1 VKLEVNRAVKRWRWR
16 NLETLMPQLKKGGS
30 GAGALMEP
38 ITKLLKSKENSVNWN
53 PALRGSLRSAIA
65 GRQYPQARVFAAGW
79 ATHSKCLFCLHTLA
93 RLGAKTE
100 RRAAPPRGLAA
111 AAAAAARPKAT
122 ATAGVTAAADARK
135 AHTAK
140 QDKAR
145 YKVEASAEQIAEA
158 PVGSLGHR
166 IWKCLAGGMAELRDK
181 WAAPEDLATSS
192 QCNIAGHPAWERA
205 LQPRPSKPMKNAA
218 SEASFRWVVEPE
230 GGLIE
235 GTAYSDGSLRDGPI
249 VELARCGWA
258 FAVLDDSG
266 RIVASAHGVPPPW
279 IKDIGGAEAWAALQ
293 VGLRA
298 VPGKVKLMI
307 DCQPCVAMIHGGM
320 TAATTANRPPA
331 RVNAMVLSVLEDV
344 PNDKFLDA
352 GTQVQTDGRAR
363 AMWQR

>member
-1 VKLEVNRAVKRWRWR
+1 
-16 NLETLMPQLKKGGS
+16 
-30 GAGALMEP
+30 MEP

-79 ATHSKCLFCLHTLA
+79 ATHSKCLFCLHKLA
-93 RLGAKTE
+93 KLGAKTE

-181 WAAPEDLATSS
+181 WAAPEDLA
-192 QCNIAGHPAWERA
+192 G
-205 LQPRPSKPMKNAA
+205 
-218 SEASFRWVVEPE
+218 
-230 GGLIE
+230 
-235 GTAYSDGSLRDGPI
+235 Y
-249 VELARCGWA
+249 ELAVQHRWASRLGESVATQAKQADEECGKRSL
-258 FAVLDDSG
+258 VQMG
-266 RIVASAHGVPPPW
+266 
-279 IKDIGGAEAWAALQ
+279 GGA
-293 VGLRA
+293 
-298 VPGKVKLMI
+298 
-307 DCQPCVAMIHGGM
+307 
-320 TAATTANRPPA
+320 
-331 RVNAMVLSVLEDV
+331 
-344 PNDKFLDA
+344 
-352 GTQVQTDGRAR
+352 GRR
-363 AMWQR
+363 SHRRYCLL